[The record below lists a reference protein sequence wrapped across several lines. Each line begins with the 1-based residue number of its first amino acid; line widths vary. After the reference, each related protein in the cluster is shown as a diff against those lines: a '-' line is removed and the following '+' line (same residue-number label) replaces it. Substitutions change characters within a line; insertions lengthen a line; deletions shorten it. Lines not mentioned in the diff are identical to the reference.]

1 MATVLS
7 AQHEESQQH
16 MMSLKDL
23 VRDYEHRL
31 QQAIEQR
38 ETEEQLSAAQL
49 QELQAWRQK
58 LQTLQ
63 CKKKQRDKE
72 ANKLAARAGLR
83 ERESLPTDSDHQ
95 PGGAEEQNA
104 GSLEA
109 LRQSALQGSSASC
122 AGRLSSQRQRGLVCA

>member
-16 MMSLKDL
+16 MMSLKDP

-58 LQTLQ
+58 LKTLQ
-63 CKKKQRDKE
+63 TKKKQRDKE
-72 ANKLAARAGLR
+72 ATKLAARAGLR
-83 ERESLPTDSDHQ
+83 ERSCQQTQNISKEELRKRMEAAWRHYDSQLYKAAQ
-95 PGGAEEQNA
+95 P
-104 GSLEA
+104 
-109 LRQSALQGSSASC
+109 
-122 AGRLSSQRQRGLVCA
+122 VV

>member
-1 MATVLS
+1 MS

-16 MMSLKDL
+16 MLSLKDL

-58 LQTLQ
+58 LQTPQ

-83 ERESLPTDSDHQ
+83 ERESLPTDSEHQ

-109 LRQSALQGSSASC
+109 LRQS
-122 AGRLSSQRQRGLVCA
+122 SQRQRGLVCA